1 MNLQG
6 KGFKGDTNLAPNINP
21 EEAIPVAGH
30 ITDDRAA
37 ALKAKSEANL
47 GAVASPAYESI
58 TSQEPNGSLEDQEE

>member
-6 KGFKGDTNLAPNINP
+6 KGFKGDTNLAHNINP

-30 ITDDRAA
+30 ITADRAA

-47 GAVASPAYESI
+47 ALFASPAHESV
-58 TSQEPNGSLEDQEE
+58 TS